1 MKELKMTQHK
11 DGAGKKRRLRFISS
25 LFAIILMLGCIMIP
39 DTNAQASS
47 LSVGVSASSVKI
59 GDTVTVSITVP
70 AGVSATVNVT
80 YPSGIFSFSSASD
93 TASANGGTVSMT
105 IGSYGSSN
113 TKTTGT
119 MKFKAKAAGS
129 ATFSASAP
137 IAGNQDG
144 DRVSVGGASAS
155 VRVKN
160 EANENN
166 SNKSDSSNGSDT
178 SDSNSDDNKTKSA
191 DNSLASLTLSSGSLS
206 PAFKYS
212 VTNYTAEVANDVTS
226 VVVSAKTSNANATV
240 ESVKGGENLSVGANK
255 IQIVVKAENGVTA
268 TYTITVTRKESGDN
282 TDEPEPDN
290 TDEPQEQCYDI
301 GGVKM
306 YPSEDGDESQIP
318 EEFSL
323 SEITLWEKAYP
334 YWVNDTIGSDVGLI
348 YLVDENQENGAWY
361 RISEASPYEAKPF
374 ICFKSEYG
382 YIIATPEK
390 MNETAPAG
398 YTSETI
404 SIEGKGVA
412 DAFVKAGDEENCLIY
427 AVNQDGVYGLYQY
440 DLQDRTYMRYKEA
453 PVAEDTQVPEEPTI
467 EDSTKVS
474 DLESQNRLLF
484 YAFIVVVAILL
495 VVIVILVVKRRHDG
509 DDYADDDDYEE
520 EDEEDEEE
528 EDTDSASKDVG
539 YRMDELDLS
548 DERAGASKRYDR
560 SAFLSGDEVTA
571 EDAEPD
577 ETAEEQTNIEGE
589 PESEIT
595 DEESIGTENQILPE
609 ATGTEAETAKQLDE
623 DSTMKEANEQAQ
635 EADLG
640 GEHMQQE
647 KSLEVT
653 TNTVDLEA
661 VLAQAVAE
669 TMDERADGKVQTVE
683 KNDDVV
689 KSEETISTEE
699 DDDAAVQEE
708 SEEERP
714 RKDTHKK
721 KSYREKIRE
730 SMDDFE
736 DEDDFDSEEDEED
749 YDDEPK
755 KSRKEKKEKHGFFGR
770 KKKNDEDEDD
780 DIEFLDL

>member
-11 DGAGKKRRLRFISS
+11 DEAGKKRRLRFISS

-80 YPSGIFSFSSASD
+80 YPSGTFSFSSASD

-178 SDSNSDDNKTKSA
+178 SDNNSDDNKTKSA

-206 PAFKYS
+206 PAFKYN

-268 TYTITVTRKESGDN
+268 TYTITVTRKESDDN

-318 EEFSL
+318 EGFAL

-348 YLVDENQENGAWY
+348 YLVDENKENGAWY
-361 RISEASPYEAKPF
+361 RISEASPYEANPF

-404 SIEGKGVA
+404 NIEGKGVA

-495 VVIVILVVKRRHDG
+495 IVIVILVVKRRHDG
-509 DDYADDDDYEE
+509 DDYEDDDDYEE
-520 EDEEDEEE
+520 EDEEEEEE
-528 EDTDSASKDVG
+528 EDTDSASNDVG
-539 YRMDELDLS
+539 YHEDELDLS
-548 DERAGASKRYDR
+548 DERVGASKRYDR
-560 SAFLSGDEVTA
+560 SAFLIGDEVTA

-595 DEESIGTENQILPE
+595 DEESTSAENPIVSE
-609 ATGTEAETAKQLDE
+609 AAVTEAET
-623 DSTMKEANEQAQ
+623 S
-635 EADLG
+635 
-640 GEHMQQE
+640 
-647 KSLEVT
+647 EVT

-699 DDDAAVQEE
+699 DDDVAVQEE

-730 SMDDFE
+730 AMDDFE

-749 YDDEPK
+749 YDDELK

-770 KKKNDEDEDD
+770 KKKKDEDEDD

>member
-1 MKELKMTQHK
+1 MTVTHAAHDKKEKDKAMKELKMTQYK
-11 DGAGKKRRLRFISS
+11 DGTRKKRRLRFLSS

-80 YPSGIFSFSSASD
+80 YPSGTFSFSSASD

-160 EANENN
+160 EANADS
-166 SNKSDSSNGSDT
+166 SNKSDSRD
-178 SDSNSDDNKTKSA
+178 NSDASDNNSNDNKTKSA

-206 PAFKYS
+206 PAFKYN

-268 TYTITVTRKESGDN
+268 TYTITVTRKESGDTTDDN
-282 TDEPEPDN
+282 EDEPEPDN
-290 TDEPQEQCYDI
+290 TDVPQEQCYDI

-318 EEFSL
+318 EGFAL
-323 SEITLWEKAYP
+323 SEITLWEKVYP
-334 YWVNDTIGSDVGLI
+334 YWVNDTIGSDIGLI
-348 YLVDENQENGAWY
+348 YLVDENKENGAWY
-361 RISEASPYEAKPF
+361 RISEASPYEANTF

-398 YTSETI
+398 YTSETVN
-404 SIEGKGVA
+404 IEGKGVV
-412 DAFVKAGDEENCLIY
+412 DAFVKAGDEEKCLIY

-453 PVAEDTQVPEEPTI
+453 SVAEDTQVPEEPTI
-467 EDSTKVS
+467 EDNTKVS

-495 VVIVILVVKRRHDG
+495 IVIVILVVKRRHDG
-509 DDYADDDDYEE
+509 DDYEDDDDYEE
-520 EDEEDEEE
+520 EDEEEEE
-528 EDTDSASKDVG
+528 TDSASNDAG
-539 YRMDELDLS
+539 YRTNELDLS

-560 SAFLSGDEVTA
+560 SEFLTGDEVTA
-571 EDAEPD
+571 EDAETD
-577 ETAEEQTNIEGE
+577 ETDDEETGIEVE

-595 DEESIGTENQILPE
+595 DEESTSAENPIVSE
-609 ATGTEAETAKQLDE
+609 AAVTEAET
-623 DSTMKEANEQAQ
+623 S
-635 EADLG
+635 
-640 GEHMQQE
+640 
-647 KSLEVT
+647 EVT

-669 TMDERADGKVQTVE
+669 TMDESAD
-683 KNDDVV
+683 V
-689 KSEETISTEE
+689 KGQSTEESEETLGSEE
-699 DDDAAVQEE
+699 DDAAVQEE
-708 SEEERP
+708 IGEERP
-714 RKDTHKK
+714 RRDKHKK

-736 DEDDFDSEEDEED
+736 DEDDFDLEDDED
-749 YDDEPK
+749 AYDDEPK